1 MWRLDVQVLSKAGDE
16 VNEPIALF
24 ELKTKDAEATTTTA
38 TACNSIKFEMDRSG
52 IEAMLNSLTE
62 IEKKFNSY

>member
-24 ELKTKDAEATTTTA
+24 ELKTKDTEATTTA

-62 IEKKFNSY
+62 IEKKLNSY

>member
-24 ELKTKDAEATTTTA
+24 ELKTKDAEATTTA

-62 IEKKFNSY
+62 IEKKLNSY